1 MKATIS
7 QAIMRARAYESD
19 DGARFVAE
27 PLELRHPPHPEF
39 AEFYAYWEELRGP
52 RLGPGADELDP
63 VAMRGYL
70 SKVTL
75 VRYDSA
81 ADAFFFGLSGTGIY
95 NLQKREIS
103 HTPVLEMRPPT
114 YARMVEDHY
123 REVVSTGRPNS
134 YRLRFETPEGGSYYD
149 SIRVP
154 LSDDGITATGLASVD
169 VFDERWAVIER
180 YIDGLPRPS

>member
-1 MKATIS
+1 MMS
-7 QAIMRARAYESD
+7 QATMSGRVYESD

-27 PLELRHPPHPEF
+27 PLDLRRPPHPEF
-39 AEFYAYWEELRGP
+39 AEFLAYWEELRGP
-52 RLGPGADELDP
+52 RVGPGADELDP

-75 VRYDSA
+75 VRYDAA

-103 HTPVLEMRPPT
+103 HTAVLDMRPPA

-134 YRLRFETPEGGSYYD
+134 YRLHFETPEGGSYYD

-154 LSDDGITATGLASVD
+154 LSGDGLTVTGLSSVD
-169 VFDERWAVIER
+169 VFDERWSVIER
-180 YIDGLPRPS
+180 YIDSLPRPSS